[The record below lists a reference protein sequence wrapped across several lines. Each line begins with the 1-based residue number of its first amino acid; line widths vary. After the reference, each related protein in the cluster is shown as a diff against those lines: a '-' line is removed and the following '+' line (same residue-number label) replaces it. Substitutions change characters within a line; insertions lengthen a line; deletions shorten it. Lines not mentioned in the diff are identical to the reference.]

1 MDHALEIA
9 YLGIELPAPEVLA
22 PFFAEVIGLVP
33 GEAIGDTLTWRNDDS
48 AHRVLVQPGG
58 ANDAVFIGVEALD
71 AAAFSATV
79 ERLAAAGY
87 DVVAGSDD
95 DALARRVSALARV
108 AAPWGMDIELVHG
121 LAHAAGA
128 FTSALVPGG
137 FLTQGVGFGHVAIAT
152 TAFDETARF
161 LVDGLGFRRSDWL
174 EMPMGP
180 DFTLEV
186 AFFHCNGRHHTLAV
200 VRAPFE
206 FPQKLHHV
214 MFEANDRDDVGA
226 AFDRAW
232 ASGLPIPNGLG
243 RHDNDRMF
251 SFYVQSPA
259 GFQVEVGHGGRIVT
273 ADWDDERKYD
283 RISAWGHQPLRQG

>member
-1 MDHALEIA
+1 MEHSLEIA
-9 YLGIELPAPEVLA
+9 YVGIEVPEPGALS

-33 GEAIGDTLTWRNDDS
+33 GDPLAGALTWRNDERT
-48 AHRVLVQPGG
+48 HRVIVRPGE
-58 ANDAVFIGVEALD
+58 ANDAVVIGVEAVD
-71 AAAFSATV
+71 ADAYAATLA
-79 ERLAAAGY
+79 RLAGAGHE
-87 DVVAGSDD
+87 VVAGSE
-95 DALARRVSALARV
+95 AEAMSRRVAAVASAQ
-108 AAPWGMDIELVHG
+108 APWGMTVEVVLG
-121 LAHAAGA
+121 LEVAAEPFA
-128 FTSALVPGG
+128 SPLVPGG
-137 FLTQGVGFGHVAIAT
+137 FLTEGLGFGHLAIAT

-180 DFTLEV
+180 DFVLEV

-206 FPQKLHHV
+206 FPQRLHHMMV
-214 MFEANDRDDVGA
+214 EANDRNDVGA

-259 GFQVEVGHGGRIVT
+259 GFQVEVGYGGRIVT
-273 ADWDDERKYD
+273 TDWDDERKYD
-283 RISAWGHQPLRQG
+283 RISMWGHQPLRQG